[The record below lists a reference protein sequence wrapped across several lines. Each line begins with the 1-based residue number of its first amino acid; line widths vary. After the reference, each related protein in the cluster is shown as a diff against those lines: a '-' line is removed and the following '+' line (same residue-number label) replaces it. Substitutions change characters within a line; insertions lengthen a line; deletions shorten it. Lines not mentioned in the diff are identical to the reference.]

1 MRPVVLAVETA
12 CWYRVGRISDRMST
26 IESNAAIDASGVDR
40 TGLPVCL
47 TPFIGRD
54 RELNDLVRLLSA
66 ARLLTLTGAG
76 GSGKTRLARETALRV
91 ADAFDRVAWVDLAPL
106 ADGELVAEQV
116 AAALH
121 AVEHIGTPPCDL
133 VVAAVGTQRALLV
146 LDNCEHV
153 VDACAK
159 LAEHLL
165 RSCPRATILA
175 TSREALGVASE
186 TAWLVPPLVSDEAVQ
201 LFIDRARAALP
212 TFAPSSDAPVRDIC
226 RRLDGIP
233 LAIELAAARIRVLSP
248 EQIAQR
254 LDDAFRLLTG
264 GSRTALPRHRTLR
277 ATMEWSFGLLAER
290 EQVLLRRL
298 AIFAGSFTLDAA
310 EAVCV
315 GAPLE
320 TEDIL
325 DGVSALVDKSMVT
338 MEPGDGIARYRLLET
353 VRQYGIE
360 RMRDAAELTT
370 LERFHAD
377 YFLTVAEA
385 AAPRLF
391 GGEDEPGIIARLVA
405 DDDNL
410 RAAAAWALRD
420 PSGASRALRFSDAL
434 FWYWYGAT
442 ASQGRSHFREATPY
456 VDEALAR
463 GAASPP
469 GLRAG
474 ALCSRGLIGLAT
486 GDYETASEAFAES
499 LAIVRTLGDEAN
511 LAFVLAKFAAT
522 RMMVG
527 DIDHALVLLGEAS
540 RIIAT
545 MPAGMLHAFV
555 WFWHTWTLLAKGDTT
570 AARHWGQHQLDL
582 GLNVGH
588 RTIRGHSHTVFGRVE
603 LADGRIDDAYAHF
616 TAALPFHVELGDG
629 WGIMLDIEGFAA
641 IATRR
646 HRYADAARLLGAS
659 DHLRDRTIFAIPS
672 TERAQ
677 RDERLALLRDRLGD
691 GFARL
696 LAEGA
701 TLSMDEIVRLT
712 ADETMAHTAEHPIVM
727 QAHAASPESAE
738 SQARLR
744 VLALGPLQ
752 VMVGDRVVDASAWG
766 SARPRELLVYLLA
779 HPEGRTKEQVG
790 LAFWPEASTA
800 QLRNNFH
807 VTLHRLR
814 KALGGANWVTLA
826 GDRYAVDPALV
837 AEFDVADFD
846 RDVTAARR
854 ALKRQQAGAA
864 AQLEQALARYRG
876 DFLDGEPV
884 SDWHMEH
891 RDRLQRL
898 YLESLMLLGGEWAR
912 EERHA
917 KAVEAYRRVL
927 ARDELHEEAV
937 RSLMRALAE
946 SGERSQALRVYQ
958 RFSDRLRAELDAEPD
973 RETKRM
979 LERLQDGAV
988 LARTSGVLAR
998 DL

>member
-1 MRPVVLAVETA
+1 
-12 CWYRVGRISDRMST
+12 MST
-26 IESNAAIDASGVDR
+26 IESNAAIDASRVDR
-40 TGLPVCL
+40 TGLPVSL

-54 RELNDLVRLLSA
+54 RELNDLARLLSA

-91 ADAFDRVAWVDLAPL
+91 ADSFDRVAWVDLAPL
-106 ADGELVAEQV
+106 GDGALVAEQI

-121 AVEHIGTPPCDL
+121 AVEHVGTPPCDL
-133 VVAAVGTQRALLV
+133 VVGAIGADPVLLV

-159 LAEHLL
+159 LADHLL

-175 TSREALGVASE
+175 TSREALGISSE

-212 TFAPSSDAPVRDIC
+212 SFAPPSDAAVRDIC

-353 VRQYGIE
+353 VRQYGVE
-360 RMRDAAELTT
+360 RLRDAAELTS

-377 YFLTVAEA
+377 YFLSIAEA
-385 AAPRLF
+385 AAPHLF

-410 RAAAAWALRD
+410 RSASAWALRD

-442 ASQGRSHFREATPY
+442 AWQGRSHFREAKPY
-456 VDEALAR
+456 VDQALAR
-463 GAASPP
+463 GASCEP
-469 GLRAG
+469 GVRAG

-499 LAIVRTLGDEAN
+499 LTIVRALNDQAN

-527 DIDHALVLLGEAS
+527 DIDHALTLLAEAS
-540 RIIAT
+540 QMIST
-545 MPAGMLHAFV
+545 MPPGMLHAFV
-555 WFWHTWTLLAKGDTT
+555 WFWHTWTLLAKGDVAT
-570 AARHWGQHQLDL
+570 ARHWGERQLEL
-582 GLNVGH
+582 GFNVGH

-603 LADGRIDDAYAHF
+603 LVDGRIDDAYAHF
-616 TAALPFHVELGDG
+616 TAALPYHVELGDG

-659 DHLRDRTIFAIPS
+659 DHLRDRTIFAIPT

-677 RDERLALLRDRLGD
+677 RDERLAILRDRLGD
-691 GFARL
+691 SFQIL

-701 TLSMDEIVRLT
+701 ALSMEEIVRLT
-712 ADETMAHTAEHPIVM
+712 ADESMAHTAEHPVVL
-727 QAHAASPESAE
+727 QASTASPEAAG
-738 SQARLR
+738 QPRLH

-752 VMVGDRVVDASAWG
+752 VTVGDRVVDASAWG
-766 SARPRELLVYLLA
+766 SARPRELIVYLLA
-779 HPEGRTKEQVG
+779 HPEGRTKEMVG

-814 KALGGANWVTLA
+814 KALGGANWVTLV
-826 GDRYAVDPALV
+826 GDRYAVDPTLV
-837 AEFDVADFD
+837 AEFDAADFE
-846 RDVTAARR
+846 RDVIAARR
-854 ALKRQQAGAA
+854 ALKRQQPGAA

-884 SDWHMEH
+884 SDWHDEF

-898 YLESLMLLGGEWAR
+898 YHESLMLLGDEWFR
-912 EERHA
+912 EQRYQ
-917 KAVEAYRRVL
+917 KAVDAYRRVL
-927 ARDELHEEAV
+927 ARDELHEDAV
-937 RSLMRALAE
+937 RALMRALADA
-946 SGERSQALRVYQ
+946 GERSQALRVYQ
-958 RFSDRLRAELDAEPD
+958 RFAERLRAELDAEPD
-973 RETKRM
+973 RETKRL
-979 LERLQDGAV
+979 LEHLQDGAGV
-988 LARTSGVLAR
+988 VRVSGAVAKEA
-998 DL
+998 